1 MKISCKNVMH
11 LVLMNLCWIFA
22 EFWNFTN
29 VNTLA
34 LELNVRSIP
43 QCQFCLPQNLL
54 KPLRHLIFGRHLN
67 KRKTQQR
74 TLKSSTLCSR
84 LTIIHCHYLA
94 MNLCLMIKS
103 ANFLLSGAKGFS
115 FFACLHDKLWQKIQ
129 EGHTGA
135 RTPV

>member
-11 LVLMNLCWIFA
+11 LVLMNLCCIFA

-54 KPLRHLIFGRHLN
+54 KPLRNLIFGRHLKKNMLFDFINFTGTRLEEVSIKKSN
-67 KRKTQQR
+67 KNVLNIERKSLGLGQIF
-74 TLKSSTLCSR
+74 LK
-84 LTIIHCHYLA
+84 
-94 MNLCLMIKS
+94 K
-103 ANFLLSGAKGFS
+103 
-115 FFACLHDKLWQKIQ
+115 D
-129 EGHTGA
+129 
-135 RTPV
+135 